1 MLPTFNQSNPQ
12 HKVMY
17 NLHPLCA
24 VLVVCLTRPFSL
36 QKNPL
41 FRLYYTV
48 ITLSNRIAY

>member
-1 MLPTFNQSNPQ
+1 MLPTFNQSNLQ

-17 NLHPLCA
+17 ILHPLCT
-24 VLVVCLTRPFSL
+24 VLVVCLIQPFSL

-48 ITLSNRIAY
+48 FTLSNRIVY